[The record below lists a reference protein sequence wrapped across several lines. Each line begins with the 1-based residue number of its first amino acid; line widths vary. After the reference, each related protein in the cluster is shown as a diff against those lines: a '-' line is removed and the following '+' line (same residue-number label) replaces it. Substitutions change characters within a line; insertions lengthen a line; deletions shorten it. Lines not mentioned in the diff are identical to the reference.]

1 MHFAAFFSCSH
12 LAAGLVS
19 TQVVSSLTAL
29 FLSRLNSVYLGVNY
43 LPVTYTRLTQSVFKK
58 KKALSFSSL
67 YHFFVGT
74 SRGFYI
80 RLGTVFQPT
89 NQV

>member
-43 LPVTYTRLTQSVFKK
+43 LPVTYTRFCLYGKC
-58 KKALSFSSL
+58 SFMYIDNVL
-67 YHFFVGT
+67 FLAVVGVT
-74 SRGFYI
+74 D
-80 RLGTVFQPT
+80 V
-89 NQV
+89 